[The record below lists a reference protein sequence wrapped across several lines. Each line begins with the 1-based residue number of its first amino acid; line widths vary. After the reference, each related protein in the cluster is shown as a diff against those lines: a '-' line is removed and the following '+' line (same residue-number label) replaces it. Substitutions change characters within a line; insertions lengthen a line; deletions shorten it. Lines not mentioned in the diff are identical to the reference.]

1 MQRPGI
7 VKAVKPPAQWIKPDA
22 LNRKDIA
29 GGHGSPAAFLIT
41 LPKRLADLVKKSNP
55 KDQLGRVFLLPK
67 DPKKE
72 IEHVELDINAGI
84 DLLGQHYDAKKD
96 NLKKDGDLV
105 PSSKPAAPFMLMNEG
120 ADSIRIMARGCG
132 HAFELKEMSYQRDFA
147 ELDGN
152 LHEQKR
158 TQPLKA
164 GDIKERDLQVK
175 IARGLKGR
183 RTLQSYEI
191 KEHILEK
198 FHAIDTGSENEFYL
212 ERSAIFG
219 CREFEGSRF
228 SIKFLPCFSFTRS
241 FAGQPEQAIKEE
253 VSKLCNYM
261 SNGDRK
267 GFYELK
273 HVCFLRCRTFIR
285 HSPISHVPGIPRS
298 RQKTRGCND
307 GRGLTVLDKP
317 GLLLAIC

>member
-22 LNRKDIA
+22 LNRKDVA

-41 LPKRLADLVKKSNP
+41 LPKKLADLVKKSNP

-67 DPKKE
+67 DSKKE

-84 DLLGQHYDAKKD
+84 DLLGQHFDAK
-96 NLKKDGDLV
+96 NLKYTLV

-120 ADSIRIMARGCG
+120 TDSIRIMARGCG
-132 HAFELKEMSYQRDFA
+132 HSFELKTMGDERDFA
-147 ELDGN
+147 ALDDN

-228 SIKFLPCFSFTRS
+228 SIMFLPCSSFTPFLQVNPNR
-241 FAGQPEQAIKEE
+241 QLK
-253 VSKLCNYM
+253 
-261 SNGDRK
+261 RK
-267 GFYELK
+267 FPNF
-273 HVCFLRCRTFIR
+273 VT
-285 HSPISHVPGIPRS
+285 
-298 RQKTRGCND
+298 T
-307 GRGLTVLDKP
+307 
-317 GLLLAIC
+317 